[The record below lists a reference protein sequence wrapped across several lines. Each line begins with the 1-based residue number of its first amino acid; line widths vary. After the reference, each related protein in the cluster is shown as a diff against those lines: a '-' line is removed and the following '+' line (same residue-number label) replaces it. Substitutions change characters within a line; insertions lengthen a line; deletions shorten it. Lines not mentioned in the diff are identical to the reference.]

1 MQVGDLV
8 RVYDFSKR
16 ARVARAACG
25 PVDEGQYDVDSEA
38 YTLGLI
44 VQDTSMYRN
53 WRVQLLQYP
62 EVREIYQEDRLEVE
76 SASR

>member
-8 RVYDFSKR
+8 RVYNFSKR
-16 ARVARAACG
+16 ARV
-25 PVDEGQYDVDSEA
+25 VLKDNENSED

-44 VQDTSMYRN
+44 LEDTSATIRPRFGRV
-53 WRVQLLQYP
+53 WKVQLLQHP
-62 EVREIYQEDRLEVE
+62 QVRESYEQDRLEVE

>member
-1 MQVGDLV
+1 MQAGDLV

-16 ARVARAACG
+16 ARVIFKG
-25 PVDEGQYDVDSEA
+25 NEDSEA

-44 VQDTSMYRN
+44 LSGRASPDGHYAN
-53 WRVQLLQYP
+53 WKIQLLQYP
-62 EVREIYQEDRLEVE
+62 EVREVYSEDRLEVE